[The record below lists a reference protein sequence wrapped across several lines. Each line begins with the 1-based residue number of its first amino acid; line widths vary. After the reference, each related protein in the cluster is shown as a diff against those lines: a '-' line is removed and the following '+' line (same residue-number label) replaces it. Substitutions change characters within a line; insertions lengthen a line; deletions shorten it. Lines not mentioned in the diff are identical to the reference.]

1 MAGEKQSGVVDAT
14 KLPTGRPTGIVSAT
28 EFSSSALENAVDVTK
43 ALTSPDPP
51 RGTTYPTLGPY
62 RPR

>member
-1 MAGEKQSGVVDAT
+1 MASKRVGVVDAT
-14 KLPTGRPTGIVSAT
+14 KLPTGKPTGIVSAT

-51 RGTTYPTLGPY
+51 RGTKRPTLGPH